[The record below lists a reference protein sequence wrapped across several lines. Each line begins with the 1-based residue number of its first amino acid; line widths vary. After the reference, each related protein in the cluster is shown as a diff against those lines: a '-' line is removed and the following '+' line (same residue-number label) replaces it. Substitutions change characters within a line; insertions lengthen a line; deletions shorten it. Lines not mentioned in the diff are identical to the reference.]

1 MSRDLCQKFI
11 TLRRHNPAWLLLAS
25 AKAPLTA
32 SCLKT
37 ILDAK
42 PIGVPWEDA
51 VELLADIFAEHANDE
66 IYEIAPA
73 DDHTPAA
80 RKEMR
85 RWLKLGLVV
94 ERDGQLMA
102 TDGLERSLHF
112 LNELEGR
119 TMTST
124 ASRLATVQRE
134 IENLE
139 ARLNSNQESRIE
151 SIREKM
157 RDLEEELA
165 AAERGEFE
173 VLSGAPAQ
181 EGIRE
186 IHQLALSLR
195 SDFRRVEDSY
205 RDADQR
211 LRQRILSEGSHRGEI
226 VDNLLDSHDDL
237 VQTPEGQV
245 FESFHEQLVK
255 PLELNRM
262 KSRLQSILQ
271 SEETPRSLDR
281 QERQELHTLI
291 PNLVSESRG
300 VIHARSRSERDVR
313 SFLKSG
319 LADEQVRVGALLQ
332 ELLRIGLDIDWASQ
346 KVRRSASPLPP
357 MAVAI
362 AQPNIR
368 LAERLTF
375 RDGIEDDMQDLDLS
389 EQDSGLGELGDDF
402 WQAFQALDRLKLF
415 EDTLEQLKQSGE
427 SLTLAMLAELLP
439 PTHDLETLSYWLGMA
454 RAAGVILSDEIEEI
468 DIKDETE
475 GIFRFVVPKAGLDY
489 EDLHDLKT
497 ETLG

>member
-1 MSRDLCQKFI
+1 MSSELSQRFV

-25 AKAPLTA
+25 TKAPLTA

-42 PIGVPWEDA
+42 PVGVPWEDA
-51 VELLADIFAEHANDE
+51 VELLADIFAEHANDATF
-66 IYEIAPA
+66 EIAPA
-73 DDHTPAA
+73 DDHSPAA

-102 TDGLERSLHF
+102 TDGLERALHF
-112 LNELEGR
+112 LGELEDR

-139 ARLNSNQESRIE
+139 AKLNSNQESRIE
-151 SIREKM
+151 SIRERI
-157 RDLEEELA
+157 RDQEEELA
-165 AAERGEFE
+165 AVESGEFE
-173 VLSGAPAQ
+173 VLSGTPAQ

-195 SDFRRVEDSY
+195 ADFRRVEDSY

-226 VDNLLDSHDDL
+226 VDNLLDSYDDL

-255 PLELNRM
+255 PVELNRM
-262 KSRLQSILQ
+262 KGRLKSILQ
-271 SEETPRSLDR
+271 NDETPHSLDR
-281 QERQELHTLI
+281 RQRHELRTLI
-291 PNLVSESRG
+291 PNLVTESRG
-300 VIHARSRSERDVR
+300 VMNARSRSERDVR

-319 LADEQVRVGALLQ
+319 LADEQVRVGNLIQ
-332 ELLRIGLDIDWASQ
+332 ELLRVGLNVNWSSQ
-346 KVRRSASPLPP
+346 KARRSPSPLPP
-357 MAVAI
+357 IAVAL
-362 AQPNIR
+362 AQPNVR
-368 LAERLTF
+368 TAERLAF
-375 RDGIEDDMQDLDLS
+375 RDSVDDKTPDLDLS
-389 EQDSGLGELGDDF
+389 EQSSELDGLGADF
-402 WQAFQALDRLKLF
+402 WQAFQALDRTQLF
-415 EDTLEQLKQSGE
+415 EDTLAVLRRTGQP
-427 SLTLAMLAELLP
+427 LTLAQLAEAMP

-454 RAAGVILSDEIEEI
+454 REAGVALSDELETI
-468 DIKDETE
+468 DIDDETE
-475 GIFRFVVPKAGLDY
+475 SVFRFSVPSVGLDY
-489 EDLHDLKT
+489 QNSRELNI
-497 ETLG
+497 ESLG